1 MDEVLVPVDKK
12 PHVLVIPYPAQGH
25 INPAL
30 ALAKY
35 LSCKGVGITIVTT
48 THIKNN
54 SAIVSLWDSIS
65 IASISDG
72 TEQVKEVETI
82 ETYFKRFQD
91 VLSKNL
97 ADFLD
102 SSDCAAKAVIYDS
115 VMPWVLDIAHKRG
128 LHGASF
134 FTQSSAV
141 CAVYYHL
148 KHGLLKFP
156 YEEDTVLSLPSLP
169 TLGIKD
175 LPDFSVFPDPKHTV
189 MRLLADQFDNLE
201 KADWIFFNTFYE
213 LESEIIDWMESQ
225 WPIKT
230 IGPTFSLLQTD
241 EKNPKKRNHMINLY
255 APDHEAC
262 TGWLN
267 SKESSSILYVSFGSI
282 ASLKKEQ
289 MEELAWGLL
298 MSNCHFLWVVR
309 ASERDSL
316 PENFT
321 ALASERG
328 LLVNWCHQPQVLA
341 HDALACFMT
350 HGGWNSTLE
359 ALTFGVPL
367 IAMGQWVDQTM
378 NSKLIEDWWRIGVRI
393 KAGDGKIVSR
403 EEIAKCIEL
412 VTQDD
417 TAMELKRN
425 ARKWKE
431 LANKAVEK
439 GGTSANNVKD
449 FISELVCS

>member
-1 MDEVLVPVDKK
+1 
-12 PHVLVIPYPAQGH
+12 
-25 INPAL
+25 
-30 ALAKY
+30 
-35 LSCKGVGITIVTT
+35 
-48 THIKNN
+48 
-54 SAIVSLWDSIS
+54 
-65 IASISDG
+65 
-72 TEQVKEVETI
+72 
-82 ETYFKRFQD
+82 
-91 VLSKNL
+91 
-97 ADFLD
+97 
-102 SSDCAAKAVIYDS
+102 
-115 VMPWVLDIAHKRG
+115 
-128 LHGASF
+128 
-134 FTQSSAV
+134 
-141 CAVYYHL
+141 
-148 KHGLLKFP
+148 
-156 YEEDTVLSLPSLP
+156 
-169 TLGIKD
+169 
-175 LPDFSVFPDPKHTV
+175 
-189 MRLLADQFDNLE
+189 
-201 KADWIFFNTFYE
+201 
-213 LESEIIDWMESQ
+213 
-225 WPIKT
+225 
-230 IGPTFSLLQTD
+230 
-241 EKNPKKRNHMINLY
+241 MINLY

-309 ASERDSL
+309 ASERDKL

-393 KAGDGKIVSR
+393 TAGDGKIVSR
-403 EEIAKCIEL
+403 EEIAECIEL

-417 TAMELKRN
+417 TAMEVKRN